1 MARSQEDGQ
10 GKRDKG
16 KGTGMAKG
24 SRTAETSD
32 RKLMRAASILAAA
45 EMILR
50 DGDGE
55 LEMGQVAEQAGVS
68 VGLAYHYFGSKSG
81 MLGAIIHAFYDR
93 YNQVA
98 NQHIDPDIRWGVR
111 EKSRLMAVVAFLY
124 DDPMAPVILGKMA
137 RTNQVAAVESARH
150 EEMIEMAI
158 RNIRSGIRRGDIGAH
173 IDPAIAGAAITGA
186 IRSGI
191 MHAMAMD
198 PRPDPAKLG
207 HQIWGMIAGALD
219 IER

>member
-1 MARSQEDGQ
+1 MAGPS
-10 GKRDKG
+10 K
-16 KGTGMAKG
+16 
-24 SRTAETSD
+24 TADSSD
-32 RKLMRAASILAAA
+32 RKVLRAAKILAAA

-50 DGDGE
+50 EGDGE
-55 LEMGQVAEQAGVS
+55 LEMSQVAEQAGVS

-98 NQHIDPDIRWGVR
+98 NQYIDPDIEWGVR
-111 EKSRLMAVVAFLY
+111 EKSRLMAVVEFLY
-124 DDPMAPVILGKMA
+124 NDPMAPVILGKMA
-137 RTNQVAAVESARH
+137 RTHQVAAVESARH

-158 RNIRSGIRRGDIGAH
+158 RNIQSGIKRGDIGLH
-173 IDPAIAGAAITGA
+173 IDPTIAGAAITGA

-191 MHAMAMD
+191 MHAMGMS
-198 PRPDPAKLG
+198 PRPDPAKLT
-207 HQIWGMIAGALD
+207 HQIWGMIAGAID

>member
-1 MARSQEDGQ
+1 MAGR
-10 GKRDKG
+10 
-16 KGTGMAKG
+16 
-24 SRTAETSD
+24 SRTSESSD
-32 RKLMRAASILAAA
+32 RKIMRAAKILAAA

-50 DGDGE
+50 EGDGE
-55 LEMGQVAEQAGVS
+55 LEMGQVARRAGVS

-81 MLGAIIHAFYDR
+81 MLGAIINAFYDR
-93 YNQVA
+93 YNQGT
-98 NQHIDPDIRWGVR
+98 NQYIEWGVR
-111 EKSRLMAVVAFLY
+111 EKDRLMATVEFLY

-158 RNIRSGIRRGDIGAH
+158 RNINSGIKRGDIGSH
-173 IDPAIAGAAITGA
+173 IDPSIAGAAITGA

-191 MHAMAMD
+191 MHAMAMN
-198 PRPDPAKLG
+198 PQPDPAKLT

-219 IER
+219 IAR

>member
-1 MARSQEDGQ
+1 MAGPS
-10 GKRDKG
+10 K
-16 KGTGMAKG
+16 
-24 SRTAETSD
+24 TADSSD
-32 RKLMRAASILAAA
+32 RKVLRAARILAAA

-50 DGDGE
+50 EGDGE
-55 LEMGQVAEQAGVS
+55 LEMSQVAEQAGVS

-98 NQHIDPDIRWGVR
+98 NQYIDPDIAWGVR
-111 EKSRLMAVVAFLY
+111 EKSRLMAVVEFLY
-124 DDPMAPVILGKMA
+124 NDPMAPVILGKMA
-137 RTNQVAAVESARH
+137 RTQQVAAVESARH

-158 RNIRSGIRRGDIGAH
+158 RNIQSGIKRGDIGLH
-173 IDPAIAGAAITGA
+173 IDPTIAGAAITGA

-191 MHAMAMD
+191 MHAMGMH
-198 PRPDPAKLG
+198 PQPDPAKLT

>member
-1 MARSQEDGQ
+1 MADQSKTRE
-10 GKRDKG
+10 R
-16 KGTGMAKG
+16 A
-24 SRTAETSD
+24 D
-32 RKLMRAASILAAA
+32 RKIMRAARILAAA

-50 DGDGE
+50 DGDGA
-55 LEMGQVAEQAGVS
+55 LEMGQVAEKAGVS

-98 NQHIDPDIRWGVR
+98 NQYIDPDITWGVR
-111 EKSRLMAVVAFLY
+111 EKNRLMAVVEFLY
-124 DDPMAPVILGKMA
+124 NDPMAPVILGKMA

-158 RNIRSGIRRGDIGAH
+158 RNINSGIKRGDIGSH
-173 IDPAIAGAAITGA
+173 IDPTIAGAAITGA

-191 MHAMAMD
+191 MHAMGMR
-198 PRPDPAKLG
+198 PRPDPAKLT
-207 HQIWGMIAGALD
+207 HQLWGMIAGALD

>member
-1 MARSQEDGQ
+1 MAGPS
-10 GKRDKG
+10 K
-16 KGTGMAKG
+16 
-24 SRTAETSD
+24 TADSSD
-32 RKLMRAASILAAA
+32 RKVLRAAKILAAA
-45 EMILR
+45 ERILR
-50 DGDGE
+50 EGDGE
-55 LEMGQVAEQAGVS
+55 LEMGQVAERAGVS

-98 NQHIDPDIRWGVR
+98 NQYIDPDILWGVR
-111 EKSRLMAVVAFLY
+111 EKRRLMAVVEFLY
-124 DDPMAPVILGKMA
+124 NDPMAPVILGKMA
-137 RTNQVAAVESARH
+137 RTSQVAAVESARH

-158 RNIRSGIRRGDIGAH
+158 RNISSGIKRGDIGPH
-173 IDPAIAGAAITGA
+173 IDPTVAGAAITGA

-191 MHAMAMD
+191 MHAMDMR
-198 PRPDPAKLG
+198 PRPDPAKLT

>member
-1 MARSQEDGQ
+1 MTGQ
-10 GKRDKG
+10 SKTRE
-16 KGTGMAKG
+16 
-24 SRTAETSD
+24 SSD
-32 RKLMRAASILAAA
+32 RKIMRAARILAAA
-45 EMILR
+45 EKILR
-50 DGDGE
+50 EGDGE

-68 VGLAYHYFGSKSG
+68 VGLAYHYFDSKSG

-98 NQHIDPDIRWGVR
+98 NQYIDPDIEWGVR
-111 EKSRLMAVVAFLY
+111 EKRRLMAVVEFLY
-124 DDPMAPVILGKMA
+124 HDPMAPVILGKMA
-137 RTNQVAAVESARH
+137 RTNQVAAVEAARH

-158 RNIRSGIRRGDIGAH
+158 RNINSGIKRRDIGSH
-173 IDPAIAGAAITGA
+173 IDPTIAGAAITGA

-191 MHAMAMD
+191 IHAMGME
-198 PRPDPAKLG
+198 PRPDPAKLT